1 MACRRLRRTRT
12 FRFPPFRY
20 NKRNHPVLFFV
31 PVYAETVLT
40 HATAGWRE
48 RHMPRHDDKPTNR
61 PSKPKHGTRNGGPL
75 YKEWSGGR
83 GDSLFAALS
92 LNSGQK
98 VETFFSPLMMKK
110 VALRPRREPG
120 EKFQCRRKRRR
131 RRRKTGQR
139 QSCLDRLLNIVAVL
153 SSSSLPFYSPS
164 FSVP

>member
-1 MACRRLRRTRT
+1 MSPPTDADVC
-12 FRFPPFRY
+12 FPAFRY
-20 NKRNHPVLFFV
+20 NKPKSSRPLFCV
-31 PVYAETVLT
+31 GLRRDCLDSRDRWLEGET
-40 HATAGWRE
+40 HAKACRQTNQPTEQTHA
-48 RHMPRHDDKPTNR
+48 RH
-61 PSKPKHGTRNGGPL
+61 
-75 YKEWSGGR
+75 KEWRPTVQRVEGGR

-98 VETFFSPLMMKK
+98 VETFFSPLMMKE
-110 VALRPRREPG
+110 VELRPLREPG